1 MLVVEER
8 KLRKKRQKI
17 QMGEA
22 GGVCSQ
28 MKSEINLEMLKHS
41 YSSMTAGRS
50 LIGDLK
56 VRGFKV

>member
-22 GGVCSQ
+22 GGVWFQ
-28 MKSEINLEMLKHS
+28 MKSEINLEMLKTLLLLHDS
-41 YSSMTAGRS
+41 REV
-50 LIGDLK
+50 IN
-56 VRGFKV
+56 RRFKSERI